1 MQKET
6 IEGFRLSPQQRH
18 LWELQQNKR
27 QQTYRVRGEIL
38 ITGNLDREILKK
50 ALQNVVNRHE
60 ILRTS
65 FHCLPGMTLPLQAIA
80 SSCEVPIS
88 EYNLSGLSPEEQ
100 EAKIAALFQQLSLL
114 PFDFERG
121 SLWHISLATLAQDKH
136 LLLANFSALIADSVT
151 LKNFTRE
158 LSLSYSACACREEQ
172 ADEPMQYADIAEWQ
186 NELLESEET
195 AIGQEYWRK
204 LNIKSWDLLTLPW
217 ENNNSEAEFQ
227 PLVERVEIR
236 GDLLNS
242 LEAIAPKHKS
252 DISAFLLTCWQ
263 ILIWRLTR
271 EPNPII
277 GVAIDGRKYEEL
289 EHSLGLLCKY
299 LPLQCPV
306 QDELTFSQVRQQ
318 VELNLNEM
326 YNWQEYFSWEESL
339 ENEKSSSF
347 WPVCFEFQEEPKNY
361 DNSDVSFSL
370 VRQDACLQPFK
381 LKLSCLRLCNSLSAE
396 FHYDSALFAAADI
409 KRLSEHFQAILES
422 TVKNPEVAISQ
433 VDILSD
439 RDRLQ
444 LLIDFN
450 QTQKDYPKNKCV
462 HQLFEEQAERNPDNI
477 AVVFESEQITYRELN
492 DRANQLA
499 HHLQNLGVQPQVV
512 VGICLDRSL
521 ETIVGML
528 GILKAGAAYLP
539 IDPAT
544 PADRKALMLEDA
556 RVQVLITQQ
565 RLAESLPKTQVN
577 IVCIDTDI
585 PAVSASYTPRA
596 SSDNLAYVIYTS
608 GSTGTPK
615 GVAIEH
621 GQLLNY
627 LHSIQEKLNLPSGAS
642 FATVSTFAADLGNTA
657 IFPALCSGGCLH
669 IVSQERATDPEALG
683 EYFRR
688 HSIDCLKIVPSHLA
702 ALLTSSEAESI
713 LPRKR
718 LILGGEAA
726 SWELIEEI
734 RKINPDCLIFN
745 HYGPTEATVGVLT
758 YQVYGEE
765 LKGISETVPL
775 GRPIANTQIY
785 LLDSHLQPVPVG
797 VPGELHIG
805 GSSLARGYLNRP
817 ELTAEKFIPNPFGAP
832 EAHLYKTGDLARYLP
847 DGNIEFIGRIDSQ
860 VKIRGFRIELGEIEA
875 ALGQHPDIAQAVVVA
890 REDVPGEKR
899 LVAYFVS
906 NQKQAPNS
914 SEIRRFLATKLPEY
928 MVPWAF
934 VTLKSLPLTLNGKV
948 DRRSLPEPD
957 SARAK
962 LEGTFA
968 EPRTPAE
975 ETIAQIWGQLLEV
988 EKVGIYDNF
997 FELGGDSISS
1007 IRIVAKINQAGLRV
1021 TPKQLFECPTVAELA
1036 AVAGTIETTEK
1047 LLPILPIQQE
1057 FLEEKISGKCQS
1069 FLFKTDSAIAP
1080 ELWQQ
1085 AVQKLLDRHD
1095 ILRLQFLHTE
1105 SGWQQMY
1112 GSLEEIQTE
1121 PFSYIDLSALP
1132 VSEREITLERTA
1144 AELKESLNPCE
1155 GILWRVALFNQGND
1169 RPNSL
1174 LLTIHQL
1181 VADSISWQILLEEL
1195 SAAIA
1200 QLSQGQSVELPPATA
1215 TFKRWSE
1222 FLQEYAKSPQIQQ
1235 ERDYWLAARQE
1246 VSKLPVDSPSNDR
1259 ANAVLVLL
1267 DVEETRTLLQKVP
1280 AAYGTQTSEVLLTAL
1295 VQTFNQWTKADSL
1308 QVDLEASGREIFAK
1322 DIDLSRTIGCFAAI
1336 FPVQLILKGISGP
1349 GEALKAIK
1357 EQVRGVPNRG
1367 AGFGVLRYLGDGAEV
1382 AAHLQALDRSQI
1394 RFNYREQFDPIVP
1407 ESFAFELVESAS
1419 SSLLGNRRYP
1429 IEIDGGV
1436 RENRLQ
1442 LEWRYSEAAYRRTTI
1457 EKLANDFV
1465 DNLRSLAAHCQ
1476 SVEAGTY
1483 TPSDFPKANLSQK
1496 DLDRF
1501 LAKINQRR

>member
-18 LWELQQNKR
+18 LWELQQNNPK
-27 QQTYRVRGEIL
+27 QIYRVRGAIL
-38 ITGNLDREILKK
+38 ITGNLDREILKS

-80 SSCEVPIS
+80 CTCEIAVL
-88 EYNLSGLSPEEQ
+88 EHNLSGLSPEEQ
-100 EAKIAALFQQLSLL
+100 EAKIAALFQQLNLL

-121 SLWHISLATLAQDKH
+121 PLWHISLVTLAPDKH

-158 LSLSYSACACREEQ
+158 LSLSYWACACGEEFS
-172 ADEPMQYADIAEWQ
+172 DESMQYADIAEWQ

-204 LNIKSWDLLTLPW
+204 LNIESLDLLTLPW
-217 ENNNSEAEFQ
+217 EKKNSETEFG

-236 GDLLNS
+236 GDLFDS
-242 LEAIAPKHKS
+242 LEAIAQKHHS
-252 DISAFLLTCWQ
+252 DISTFLLTCWQ
-263 ILIWRLTR
+263 ILIGRLTR
-271 EPNPII
+271 QPNPIV

-299 LPLQCPV
+299 LPLLCPV
-306 QDELTFSQVRQQ
+306 QDELNFSQVRQQ
-318 VELNLNEM
+318 VELNLQDIHT
-326 YNWQEYFSWEESL
+326 WQEYFTWEETL
-339 ENEKSSSF
+339 EPDKSNAF
-347 WPVCFEFQEEPKNY
+347 LPICFEYETKPEKY
-361 DNSDVSFSL
+361 GESGVSFFL
-370 VRQDACLQPFK
+370 DRQDACVEPFK
-381 LKLSCLRLCNSLSAE
+381 LKLSGLSRGNCLIAE
-396 FHYDSALFAAADI
+396 FRYDSALFEAEDV
-409 KRLSEHFQAILES
+409 KRLSQHFQAVLES
-422 TVKNPEVAISQ
+422 ALKNPQIPISQ
-433 VDILSD
+433 LNILSD
-439 RDRLQ
+439 RDRHQ
-444 LLIDFN
+444 LLVEFN
-450 QTQKDYPKNKCV
+450 QTQKDYPTDKCV
-462 HQLFEEQAERNPDNI
+462 HQLFEEQAECNPDSI
-477 AVVFESEQITYRELN
+477 AVVFENQKITYRELN
-492 DRANQLA
+492 DRADRLA
-499 HHLQNLGVQPQVV
+499 HHLQKLGVEPEAI
-512 VGICLDRSL
+512 VGICVDRSL
-521 ETIVGML
+521 EIIVGIL
-528 GILKAGAAYLP
+528 GILKAGSAYLP

-577 IVCIDTDI
+577 IVCIDTEI
-585 PAVSASYTPRA
+585 PTVSASYTPRA
-596 SSDNLAYVIYTS
+596 SSENLAYVIYTS

-621 GQLLNY
+621 RQLLNY
-627 LHSIQEKLNLPSGAS
+627 LYAIQERLNLPSGAS

-669 IVSQERATDPEALG
+669 IVSQERATDPEALAQ
-683 EYFRR
+683 YFRR

-702 ALLTSSEAESI
+702 ALLTSSVAESI
-713 LPRKR
+713 LPQKR

-726 SWELIEEI
+726 SWELIEKV

-765 LKGISETVPL
+765 LKGISQTVPL
-775 GRPIANTQIY
+775 GQPLANTQIY

-805 GSSLARGYLNRP
+805 GRSLARGYLNRP
-817 ELTAEKFIPNPFGAP
+817 ELTAEKFIRHPFDAQ
-832 EAHLYKTGDLARYLP
+832 AHLYKTGDLARYLP
-847 DGNIEFIGRIDSQ
+847 DGNIEFIGRIDNQ
-860 VKIRGFRIELGEIEA
+860 VKIRGYRIELGEIEA
-875 ALGQHPDIAQAVVVA
+875 ALGQHPDIAQAVAVA
-890 REDVPGEKR
+890 REDAPGEKR
-899 LVAYFVS
+899 LVAYVVS
-906 NQKQAPNS
+906 NQKQAPSS
-914 SEIRRFLATKLPEY
+914 SELRRFLAAKLPEY

-934 VTLKSLPLTLNGKV
+934 VTLKSLPLTPNGKV

-975 ETIAQIWGQLLEV
+975 EAIAQIWGQMLEV

-1007 IRIVAKINQAGLRV
+1007 IRIVAKINQSGLRV

-1036 AVAGTIETTEK
+1036 AVADRIETTEK

-1057 FLEEKISGKCQS
+1057 FLEENFSGKCQS

-1095 ILRLQFLHTE
+1095 ILRLRFLHTE

-1132 VSEREITLERTA
+1132 ASEREITLERTA
-1144 AELKESLNPCE
+1144 AELKESLKPAE

-1181 VADSISWQILLEEL
+1181 AADSVSWQILLEEL

-1200 QLSQGQSVELPPATA
+1200 QLSQGQSVELPPTTA

-1259 ANAVLVLL
+1259 ENAVLVLL
-1267 DVEETRTLLQKVP
+1267 EVEETRTLLQKVP

-1308 QVDLEASGREIFAK
+1308 LVDLEASGREIFAK
-1322 DIDLSRTIGCFAAI
+1322 DIDLSRTLGCFAAI

-1367 AGFGVLRYLGDGAEV
+1367 AGYGVLRYLGDV
-1382 AAHLQALDRSQI
+1382 AAHLPAWDRSQVK
-1394 RFNYREQFDPIVP
+1394 FNYREQLDPIVP
-1407 ESFAFELVESAS
+1407 QSFAFELVESAPS
-1419 SSLLGNRRYP
+1419 ILLGNRRYP
-1429 IEIDGGV
+1429 IEIDSGV

-1457 EKLANDFV
+1457 EKLAKDFV
-1465 DNLRSLAAHCQ
+1465 DNLRSLVAHCQ
-1476 SVEAGTY
+1476 SKEVGTY

>member
-18 LWELQQNKR
+18 LWGLQQNKS
-27 QQTYRVRGEIL
+27 QQTYRVRGAIL
-38 ITGNLDREILKK
+38 ITGNLDKEMLKS

-80 SSCEVPIS
+80 CTGEVPIS

-100 EAKIAALFQQLSLL
+100 EAKIAALFQELNQL
-114 PFDFERG
+114 PFDVERG
-121 SLWHISLATLAQDKH
+121 SLWHISLVTLAQNNQ
-136 LLLANFSALIADSVT
+136 LLLANFSALIADSAT
-151 LKNFTRE
+151 LRNFARE
-158 LSLSYSACACREEQ
+158 LSLSYSACACPEEP
-172 ADEPMQYADIAEWQ
+172 ADELMQYADIAEWQ
-186 NELLESEET
+186 NELLESQET

-204 LNIKSWDLLTLPW
+204 LNIESWDLLTLPW
-217 ENNNSEAEFQ
+217 EKKNGEAEFG

-242 LEAIAPKHKS
+242 LEAIAQKHQS
-252 DISAFLLTCWQ
+252 DISTFLLTCWQ

-289 EHSLGLLCKY
+289 EHTLGLLCKY
-299 LPLQCPV
+299 LPLRCQV
-306 QDELTFSQVRQQ
+306 QDELNFSQVRQQ

-326 YNWQEYFSWEESL
+326 YNWQEYFSWEEIL

-347 WPVCFEFQEEPKNY
+347 WPVCFEFQGEPKNY

-396 FHYDSALFAAADI
+396 FHYDSALFGAADI
-409 KRLSEHFQAILES
+409 KRLSQHFQALLES
-422 TVKNPEVAISQ
+422 AVKNPQIPISQ
-433 VDILSD
+433 LEILSD
-439 RDRLQ
+439 RDRHQ
-444 LLIDFN
+444 LLVEFN
-450 QTQKDYPKNKCV
+450 QTQKDYPTNKCV
-462 HQLFEEQAERNPDNI
+462 HQLFEEQADRTPDSI
-477 AVVFESEQITYRELN
+477 ALVFEDQKINYRELN

-499 HHLQNLGVQPQVV
+499 HHLQNLGVEPEVV

-521 ETIVGML
+521 ETIVGMI
-528 GILKAGAAYLP
+528 GVLKVGGAYLP
-539 IDPAT
+539 IDPTT
-544 PADRKALMLEDA
+544 PIERKALMLEDA
-556 RVQVLITQQ
+556 QVKVLLVQQ
-565 RLAESLPKTQVN
+565 RLIESLPKTQAN

-585 PAVSASYTPRA
+585 PTVSASYTARA
-596 SSDNLAYVIYTS
+596 SSDNLAYIIYTS
-608 GSTGTPK
+608 GSTGIPK

-621 GQLLNY
+621 RQLLNY
-627 LHSIQEKLNLPSGAS
+627 LYAIQERLNLPSGAS

-657 IFPALCSGGCLH
+657 IFPALCTGGCLH
-669 IVSQERATDPEALG
+669 IVSQERATDAEALA
-683 EYFRR
+683 EYFHR

-702 ALLTSSEAESI
+702 TLLTASQAESI

-726 SWELIEEI
+726 SWELIEKVRQI
-734 RKINPDCLIFN
+734 APNCLIFN

-765 LKGISETVPL
+765 LRGISETVPL

-785 LLDSHLQPVPVG
+785 ILDSHLQPVPVG
-797 VPGELHIG
+797 VLGELHIG

-817 ELTAEKFIPNPFGAP
+817 ELTAQKFIRHPFDAQ
-832 EAHLYKTGDLARYLP
+832 ARLYKTGDRARYLP
-847 DGNIEFIGRIDSQ
+847 DGNIEFIGRIDNQ

-875 ALGQHPDIAQAVVVA
+875 ALGQYPEIAQAVVVA
-890 REDVPGEKR
+890 HLFAPGEKR
-899 LVAYFVS
+899 LVAYLVS
-906 NQKQAPNS
+906 HQKPAPS
-914 SEIRRFLATKLPEY
+914 SSQLRSFLSAKLPDY

-934 VTLKSLPLTLNGKV
+934 VTLKSLPLTPNGKI
-948 DRRSLPEPD
+948 DRRSLPDPD
-957 SARAK
+957 TARAK
-962 LEGTFA
+962 LEGTFT

-975 ETIAQIWGQLLEV
+975 ETIAQIWSQMLGI

-1007 IRIVAKINQAGLRV
+1007 IRIVAKINQSGFRV
-1021 TPKQLFECPTVAELA
+1021 TPRQLFECPTVADLA
-1036 AVAGTIETTEK
+1036 AVASTIETLEK

-1057 FLEEKISGKCQS
+1057 FLSEKNSGKCQS
-1069 FLFKTDSAIAP
+1069 FLLKVGSAIAP

-1085 AVQKLLDRHD
+1085 AVQKMLERHD
-1095 ILRLQFLHTE
+1095 ILRLEFLNTE

-1112 GSLEEIQTE
+1112 GSLDEIQIE

-1132 VSEREITLERTA
+1132 ASERETALESKA
-1144 AELKESLNPCE
+1144 AELKESLNPAE
-1155 GILWRVALFNQGND
+1155 GILWRVALFNQGSD

-1181 VADSISWQILLEEL
+1181 AADNVSWQILLEEL
-1195 SAAIA
+1195 SSAIA
-1200 QLSQGQSVELPPATA
+1200 QISQGKSVELPPTTA

-1235 ERDYWLAARQE
+1235 DRDYWLAARQK
-1246 VSKLPVDSPSNDR
+1246 VSKLPVDSPSNDK
-1259 ANAVLVLL
+1259 ASTVLVSL
-1267 DVEETRTLLQKVP
+1267 DLEETRILLQKVP

-1295 VQTFNQWTKADSL
+1295 VQTFNQWTQEDSL
-1308 QVDLEASGREIFAK
+1308 LVDLEADGREIFAK
-1322 DIDLSRTIGCFAAI
+1322 DIDLSRTIGCFATV
-1336 FPVQLILKGISGP
+1336 FPVQLVLTGISQP

-1357 EQVRGVPNRG
+1357 EQVRSVPNRG
-1367 AGFGVLRYLGDGAEV
+1367 ASYGIHSSLGDV
-1382 AAHLQALDRSQI
+1382 AAHLPALERSQV
-1394 RFNYREQFDPIVP
+1394 RFSYREQLDPILS
-1407 ESFAFELVESAS
+1407 ESLGFDLVESAS
-1419 SSLLGNRRYP
+1419 SSLSGNRRYL
-1429 IEIDGGV
+1429 IEIDGCV
-1436 RENRLQ
+1436 RNNKLQ
-1442 LEWRYSEAAYRRTTI
+1442 VEWRYSEQAYRQTTL
-1457 EKLANDFV
+1457 EKLTLEFV
-1465 DNLRSLAAHCQ
+1465 NNLRSLVAHCQ
-1476 SVEAGTY
+1476 STEAGNY
-1483 TPSDFPKANLSQK
+1483 TPSDFPKANLNQK
-1496 DLDRF
+1496 DLNRF
-1501 LAKINQRR
+1501 LAKINQRQ

>member
-18 LWELQQNKR
+18 LWELQQNNPK
-27 QQTYRVRGEIL
+27 QIYRVRGAIL
-38 ITGNLDREILKK
+38 ITGNLDREILKS

-80 SSCEVPIS
+80 CTCEVPIS
-88 EYNLSGLSPEEQ
+88 EHNLSGLSPEEQ
-100 EAKIAALFQQLSLL
+100 EAKIAALFQELNLL
-114 PFDFERG
+114 AFDFERG
-121 SLWHISLATLAQDKH
+121 PLWHISLVTLAQNKH
-136 LLLANFSALIADSVT
+136 LLLANFSALIADSAT

-158 LSLSYSACACREEQ
+158 LSLSYWACACGEEFS
-172 ADEPMQYADIAEWQ
+172 DESMQYADIAEWQ

-204 LNIKSWDLLTLPW
+204 LNIESLDLLTLPW
-217 ENNNSEAEFQ
+217 EKKNSETEFG

-236 GDLLNS
+236 GDLFDS
-242 LEAIAPKHKS
+242 LEAIAQKHQS
-252 DISAFLLTCWQ
+252 DISTFLLTCWQ
-263 ILIWRLTR
+263 ILIARLTR
-271 EPNPII
+271 GPNPIV

-299 LPLQCPV
+299 LPLRCPV
-306 QDELTFSQVRQQ
+306 QDELNFSQVRQQ
-318 VELNLNEM
+318 VELNLQDIHT
-326 YNWQEYFSWEESL
+326 WQEYFTWEETL
-339 ENEKSSSF
+339 ESDKSNAF
-347 WPVCFEFQEEPKNY
+347 LPICFEYETKPEKY
-361 DNSDVSFSL
+361 GESGVSFL
-370 VRQDACLQPFK
+370 LDRQDACVEPFK
-381 LKLSCLRLCNSLSAE
+381 LKLSCLSRGNCLIAE
-396 FHYDSALFAAADI
+396 FRYDSALFEAEDV
-409 KRLSEHFQAILES
+409 KRLSQHFQAVLES
-422 TVKNPEVAISQ
+422 ALKNPQIPISQ
-433 VDILSD
+433 LNILSD
-439 RDRLQ
+439 RDRHQ
-444 LLIDFN
+444 LLVEFN
-450 QTQKDYPKNKCV
+450 QTQKDYPTDKCV
-462 HQLFEEQAERNPDNI
+462 HQLFEEQAERNPDSI

-492 DRANQLA
+492 DRADRLA
-499 HHLQNLGVQPQVV
+499 HHLQNLGVEPEAI
-512 VGICLDRSL
+512 VGICVDRSL
-521 ETIVGML
+521 EIIVGIL
-528 GILKAGAAYLP
+528 GILKAGSAYLP

-577 IVCIDTDI
+577 IVCIDTEI
-585 PAVSASYTPRA
+585 PTVSASYTPRA
-596 SSDNLAYVIYTS
+596 SSENLAYVIYTS

-621 GQLLNY
+621 RQLLNY
-627 LHSIQEKLNLPSGAS
+627 LYAIEERLNLPSGAS

-669 IVSQERATDPEALG
+669 IVSQERATDPEALAQ
-683 EYFRR
+683 YFRR

-702 ALLTSSEAESI
+702 ALLTSSVAEFI
-713 LPRKR
+713 LSRKR
-718 LILGGEAA
+718 LILGGETA
-726 SWELIEEI
+726 SWELIEKV

-797 VPGELHIG
+797 VAGELHIG
-805 GSSLARGYLNRP
+805 GRSLARGYLNRP
-817 ELTAEKFIPNPFGAP
+817 ELTAEKFIRHPFDAQ
-832 EAHLYKTGDLARYLP
+832 AHLYKTGDLARYLP
-847 DGNIEFIGRIDSQ
+847 DGNIEFIGRIDNQ
-860 VKIRGFRIELGEIEA
+860 VKIRGYRIELGEIEA
-875 ALGQHPDIAQAVVVA
+875 ALGQHPDIAQAVAVA
-890 REDVPGEKR
+890 REDAPGEKR
-899 LVAYFVS
+899 LVAYVVS
-906 NQKQAPNS
+906 NQKQAPSS
-914 SEIRRFLATKLPEY
+914 SELRRFLATKLPEY

-934 VTLKSLPLTLNGKV
+934 VTLKSLPLTPNGKV

-975 ETIAQIWGQLLEV
+975 ETIAQIWGQLLEI

-1007 IRIVAKINQAGLRV
+1007 IRIVAKINQSGLRV

-1036 AVAGTIETTEK
+1036 AVAVTIETTEK

-1080 ELWQQ
+1080 EVWQQ
-1085 AVQKLLDRHD
+1085 AVQKLLDRHN
-1095 ILRLQFLHTE
+1095 ILRLRFLHTE

-1112 GSLEEIQTE
+1112 GSLEEIKTE

-1132 VSEREITLERTA
+1132 ASEREITLERTA
-1144 AELKESLNPCE
+1144 AELKESLKPAE

-1181 VADSISWQILLEEL
+1181 AADSVSWQILLEEL

-1200 QLSQGQSVELPPATA
+1200 QLSQGQSVELPPTTA

-1235 ERDYWLAARQE
+1235 ERDYWLAACQE

-1259 ANAVLVLL
+1259 ENAVLVLL

-1308 QVDLEASGREIFAK
+1308 LVDLEASGREIFAK
-1322 DIDLSRTIGCFAAI
+1322 DIDLSRTLGCFAAI

-1367 AGFGVLRYLGDGAEV
+1367 AGFGVLRYLGDDAEV
-1382 AAHLQALDRSQI
+1382 AQYPKALDRSQVK
-1394 RFNYREQFDPIVP
+1394 FNYREQLDPIVP

-1419 SSLLGNRRYP
+1419 SNLLGNRRYP
-1429 IEIDGGV
+1429 IEIDSGV

-1457 EKLANDFV
+1457 EKLAKDFV
-1465 DNLRSLAAHCQ
+1465 DNLRSLVAHCQ
-1476 SVEAGTY
+1476 SKEAGTY

>member
-18 LWELQQNKR
+18 LWELQQNNPK
-27 QQTYRVRGEIL
+27 QIYRVRGAIL
-38 ITGNLDREILKK
+38 ITGNLDREILKS
-50 ALQNVVNRHE
+50 ALQNVMNRHE

-80 SSCEVPIS
+80 STGEVPIS
-88 EYNLSGLSPEEQ
+88 EHNLSGLSPEEQ
-100 EAKIAALFQQLSLL
+100 ESKIEALFQQLSLL
-114 PFDFERG
+114 AFDFERG
-121 SLWHISLATLAQDKH
+121 PLWHISLVTLAQDKH
-136 LLLANFSALIADSVT
+136 LLLANFSALIADSAT
-151 LKNFTRE
+151 LKNFTSE
-158 LSLSYSACACREEQ
+158 LSLSYSACACGEELSN
-172 ADEPMQYADIAEWQ
+172 ESMQYADIAEWQ

-204 LNIKSWDLLTLPW
+204 LNIEAFDLLTLPW
-217 ENNNSEAEFQ
+217 EKKNREAEFQ
-227 PLVERVEIR
+227 PQVERVEIR
-236 GDLLNS
+236 GDLLNN
-242 LEAIAPKHKS
+242 LEAIAQEHQS
-252 DISAFLLTCWQ
+252 DISTFLLTCWQ
-263 ILIWRLTR
+263 ILIARLTR
-271 EPNPII
+271 QPNPIV
-277 GVAIDGRKYEEL
+277 GVTGNRKKYEEL
-289 EHSLGLLCKY
+289 ERSLGLLSTY
-299 LPLQCPV
+299 LPLQCDL
-306 QDELTFSQVRQQ
+306 QDEFSFAKIWRQ
-318 VELNLNEM
+318 VELNLKDIHT
-326 YNWQEYFSWEESL
+326 WQEYFTWEETL
-339 ENEKSSSF
+339 ESDKSNAF
-347 WPVCFEFQEEPKNY
+347 LPICFEYETKPEKY
-361 DNSDVSFSL
+361 GESGVSFFL
-370 VRQDACLQPFK
+370 DRQDACVEPFQ
-381 LKLSCLRLCNSLSAE
+381 LKLSGLSRGNCLIAE
-396 FHYDSALFAAADI
+396 FRYDSALFEAEDV
-409 KRLSEHFQAILES
+409 KRLSQHFQAVLES
-422 TVKNPEVAISQ
+422 ALKNPQIPISQ
-433 VDILSD
+433 LNILSD
-439 RDRLQ
+439 RDRHQ
-444 LLIDFN
+444 LLVEFN
-450 QTQKDYPKNKCV
+450 QTQKDYPTDKCV
-462 HQLFEEQAERNPDNI
+462 HQLFEEQADRTPDNI
-477 AVVFESEQITYRELN
+477 AVVFENQQINYRELN

-499 HHLQNLGVQPQVV
+499 HHLQKQGVEPESI
-512 VGICLDRSL
+512 VGICVDRSL
-521 ETIVGML
+521 EIIVGML

-556 RVQVLITQQ
+556 QVQVLLTQQ

-585 PAVSASYTPRA
+585 PTNSASYTPRA

-621 GQLLNY
+621 RQLLNY
-627 LHSIQEKLNLPSGAS
+627 LHSIQERLNLPSGAS

-702 ALLTSSEAESI
+702 ALLTSSVAESI
-713 LPRKR
+713 LPRRR

-726 SWELIEEI
+726 SWELMEKV
-734 RKINPDCLIFN
+734 RKINSDCLIFN

-805 GSSLARGYLNRP
+805 GISLARGYLNRP

-832 EAHLYKTGDLARYLP
+832 EARLYKTGDLARYLP
-847 DGNIEFIGRIDSQ
+847 DGNIEFLGRIDSQ

-890 REDVPGEKR
+890 REDAPGEKR

-914 SEIRRFLATKLPEY
+914 SEIRSFLETKLPEY

-934 VTLKSLPLTLNGKV
+934 VTLKSLPLTPNGKV

-968 EPRTPAE
+968 EPRTPSE
-975 ETIAQIWGQLLEV
+975 ETIAQIWGQMLEV

-1036 AVAGTIETTEK
+1036 AVASTIETPEK

-1069 FLFKTDSAIAP
+1069 FLFKTDSDIAP

-1095 ILRLQFLHTE
+1095 ILRLRFLHTE

-1112 GSLEEIQTE
+1112 GSLDEIQTE

-1132 VSEREITLERTA
+1132 ASERETALETA
-1144 AELKESLNPCE
+1144 ATELKESLNPAE

-1169 RPNSL
+1169 LPTSL
-1174 LLTIHQL
+1174 LLTIHEL
-1181 VADSISWQILLEEL
+1181 AADSVSWKILLEEL

-1200 QLSQGQSVELPPATA
+1200 QISQGKSVELPPTTA

-1246 VSKLPVDSPSNDR
+1246 VSKLPVDSPSNDLE
-1259 ANAVLVLL
+1259 NAVLVSL

-1308 QVDLEASGREIFAK
+1308 LVDLEASGREIFAK
-1322 DIDLSRTIGCFAAI
+1322 DIDLSRTIGCFTAI
-1336 FPVQLILKGISGP
+1336 FPVQLVLKGISGP

-1367 AGFGVLRYLGDGAEV
+1367 AGYGVLSYLGDDAEV
-1382 AAHLQALDRSQI
+1382 AAHLQALERSQV
-1394 RFNYREQFDPIVP
+1394 RFNYREQLYPILP
-1407 ESFAFELVESAS
+1407 ESFAFELVESDR
-1419 SSLLGNRRYP
+1419 SSLPGNRRYP

-1457 EKLANDFV
+1457 EKLAKDFV
-1465 DNLRSLAAHCQ
+1465 NNLRSLAAHCQ
-1476 SVEAGTY
+1476 AAEAGTY

-1501 LAKINQRR
+1501 LTKINQRR